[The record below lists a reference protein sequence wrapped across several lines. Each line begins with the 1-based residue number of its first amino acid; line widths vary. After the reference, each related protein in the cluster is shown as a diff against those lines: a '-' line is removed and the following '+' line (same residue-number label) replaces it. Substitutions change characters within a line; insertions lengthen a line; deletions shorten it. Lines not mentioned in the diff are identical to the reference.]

1 MFFIPENNTPKITS
15 NAITCMKQNFSRDQM
30 EQHFLLQDGPVEAYH
45 HLGEDTR
52 ESEHHLIMKK
62 EKEGKCHHIH
72 TVSQQKKSYNMHL
85 SERAK
90 KNHNC
95 MVISKTS
102 LYVLDS
108 QLVRIVFSSF

>member
-1 MFFIPENNTPKITS
+1 
-15 NAITCMKQNFSRDQM
+15 MKQNFSRDQM

-62 EKEGKCHHIH
+62 EKEGKYHHIH
-72 TVSQQKKSYNMHL
+72 TVSQQKKAIICIWV
-85 SERAK
+85 RGQ

-95 MVISKTS
+95 MVISK
-102 LYVLDS
+102 D
-108 QLVRIVFSSF
+108 